1 MSDKVIIPSHFSPS
15 QLQRGERPWYQPGP
29 GRILVVLAIAI
40 TIWFLWF
47 LFTAKS
53 VALLLDPEAATTDIH
68 GGFALELGGIHLLRS
83 GDYELEAN
91 HPGYFPLI
99 APLSVG
105 GETNQEYV
113 FKLRKLPGRISFET
127 IPENV
132 TLQIGDTDIGT
143 TPLETVKIPAGSHQ
157 IVASN
162 ARYQSFVDNI
172 DIIGMDQNQTITL
185 ELKPNW
191 ADVTFSSSP
200 ADAMVSID
208 SLEIRSTPAEIEVLA
223 GEHKIKIKRRGYKT
237 WTGNISVLA
246 LTPQT
251 YPRITLEKADGLV
264 NLASNPAGASITL
277 DGSYLGDTP
286 LEFVIKPGQEHT
298 LDLFKP
304 GFEHFS
310 TKLSVSSGQE
320 RNINLQLTALSGE
333 LLINVLP
340 ADAVLKIDGVVQD
353 KANTRLRLSALAH
366 EIELSKPGFAG
377 YKTSVTP
384 TPGFLQEVKVK
395 LLTVAAARLAS
406 LKPSITAFGGYK
418 LRLFSPN
425 RVQMGASRR
434 EPGRRSNE
442 ILRDVALTRMF
453 YVGIKEVSNAEFR
466 LFAKGHSSGQYEEQ
480 ELDKSDQPA
489 VRISW
494 QEAALYCNWLSK
506 QEGLPPY
513 YTSEFGAITGSN
525 PRAIGYRLPTEA
537 EWAWLAR
544 SGTSDGKT
552 RSDRFAWGRSLVPPD
567 RHGNY
572 ADRSA
577 AHLVG
582 RVIFGYND
590 NHIVTA
596 PVATFPPDERKLYDL
611 SGNVSEWINDFYE
624 IPKAGS
630 TTDPLGPVSGEYHV
644 IRGSSWMH
652 GTVVD
657 LRLSFR
663 DYGIDG
669 RQDLGFRIARFAE

>member
-1 MSDKVIIPSHFSPS
+1 MSDKVIIPSPFSPS
-15 QLQRGERPWYQPGP
+15 QQQRGERPWYQPGP
-29 GRILVVLAIAI
+29 ARILILLAIAF
-40 TIWFLWF
+40 TLWFLWF
-47 LFTAKS
+47 LFTARS
-53 VALLLDPEAATTDIH
+53 VAILLEPESATADIQ
-68 GGFALELGGIHLLRS
+68 GGFSLELGGIHLLRS

-91 HPGYFPLI
+91 HQGYFPLL
-99 APLSVG
+99 APFTVG
-105 GETNQEYV
+105 SDTNQEFV
-113 FKLRKLPGRISFET
+113 FALKKLPGQISFET

-132 TLQIGDTDIGT
+132 TLQIDDTDIGT
-143 TPLETVKIPAGSHQ
+143 TPMMVVKIPAGTHQ
-157 IVASN
+157 IIASN
-162 ARYQSFVDNI
+162 PRYQSFVDSVE
-172 DIIGMDQNQTITL
+172 IIGMDQSQTIKL
-185 ELKPNW
+185 ELTPNW
-191 ADVTFSSSP
+191 ADVSFSSSP
-200 ADAMVSID
+200 TDAMVSID
-208 SLEIRSTPAEIEVLA
+208 GMEIQSTPAVIEVLA
-223 GEHKIKIKRRGYKT
+223 GEHQIKIKRRGYKT
-237 WTGNISVLA
+237 WTDDISVLA

-251 YPRITLEKADGLV
+251 YPLVTLEKADGLI
-264 NLASNPAGASITL
+264 NLVSKPGGASITL
-277 DGSYLGDTP
+277 DGNYLGDTP
-286 LEFVIKPGQEHT
+286 LEFAIKPGQVHT

-310 TKLSVSSGQE
+310 RKLSVRSGQE
-320 RNINLQLTALSGE
+320 RDLNLRLTPLSGE
-333 LLINVLP
+333 LLVSVLP

-353 KANTRLRLSALAH
+353 SSNTRVRLSALAH
-366 EIELSKPGFAG
+366 EIELSKSGYAG

-395 LLTVAAARLAS
+395 LLTIAAARLAR
-406 LKPSITAFGGYK
+406 LKPSITAMGEYE
-418 LRLFSPN
+418 LLLFSPT

-442 ILRDVALTRMF
+442 ILRDVTLTRMF
-453 YVGIKEVSNAEFR
+453 YVGVREVSNAQFR
-466 LFAKGHSSGQYEEQ
+466 LFANGHSSGQYEEQ
-480 ELDKSDQPA
+480 ELDNADQPV
-489 VRISW
+489 VRVSW

-506 QEGLPPY
+506 QEGLEPY
-513 YTSEFGAITGSN
+513 YQSEFGTITGSDS
-525 PRAIGYRLPTEA
+525 RSIGYRLPTEA

-544 SGTSDGKT
+544 TGTSDGKK
-552 RSDRFAWGRSLVPPD
+552 RSDRFAWGKSIIPPD

-611 SGNVSEWINDFYE
+611 SGNVSEWINDFYN
-624 IPKAGS
+624 IPQPGNY
-630 TTDPLGPVSGEYHV
+630 TDPLGPVSGEYHV

-663 DYGIDG
+663 DYGSDG
-669 RQDLGFRIARFAE
+669 RQDLGFRVARFAE

>member
-1 MSDKVIIPSHFSPS
+1 MSDNIITPSPFSPS
-15 QLQRGERPWYQPGP
+15 QQKQGERPWYQPGP
-29 GRILVVLAIAI
+29 KRILVALAIA
-40 TIWFLWF
+40 TTLWFLWF
-47 LFTAKS
+47 LFTARS
-53 VALLLDPEAATTDIH
+53 VSILLDPDSASTHIS

-83 GDYELEAN
+83 GDYKLEADF
-91 HPGYFPLI
+91 HGYVPLL
-99 APLSVG
+99 APFTVST
-105 GETNQEYV
+105 ETNQE
-113 FKLRKLPGRISFET
+113 FKFSLKKLPGQITFAT
-127 IPENV
+127 NPENV
-132 TLQIGDTDIGT
+132 TLQIDETEIGT
-143 TPLETVKIPAGSHQ
+143 TPLETMKIPAGTHQVMASHP
-157 IVASN
+157 
-162 ARYQSFVDNI
+162 RYQSLVKSVDV
-172 DIIGMDQNQTITL
+172 IGMDQDQTITI
-185 ELKPNW
+185 ELQPNW
-191 ADVTFSSSP
+191 ANISFSSSP

-208 SLEIRSTPAEIEVLA
+208 GMEISSTPTVLEVLA
-223 GEHKIKIKRRGYKT
+223 GERQIRIKRRGFKT
-237 WTGNISVLA
+237 WTDDISVLA

-251 YPRITLEKADGLV
+251 YPKVTLEKADGLI
-264 NLASNPAGASITL
+264 NLVSKPQGASVTL
-277 DGSYLGDTP
+277 DGNYLGDTP
-286 LEFVIKPGQEHT
+286 LEFEVKPGQPHT

-304 GFEHFS
+304 GFKQFS
-310 TKLSVSSGQE
+310 TGLSVNSGQE
-320 RNINLQLTALSGE
+320 RELNFQLTPLSGE

-340 ADAVLKIDGVVQD
+340 KDAVLKIDGVVQD
-353 KANTRLRLSALAH
+353 RSNKRVRLSALTH
-366 EIELSKPGFAG
+366 EIELSKSGYAG
-377 YKTSVTP
+377 YKTNITP

-395 LLTVAAARLAS
+395 LLTVAAARLAR
-406 LKPSITAFGGYK
+406 LKPSITATGGYK

-442 ILRDVALTRMF
+442 IIRDVALTRMF
-453 YVGIKEVSNAEFR
+453 YVGVNEVSNAEFR
-466 LFAKGHSSGQYEEQ
+466 LFATGHSSGQYEEQ
-480 ELDKSDQPA
+480 ELDKEDQPA
-489 VRISW
+489 VRVSW

-506 QEGLPPY
+506 QEGLAPY
-513 YTSEFGAITGSN
+513 YKSEFGTVTGSN
-525 PRAIGYRLPTEA
+525 SRSVGYRLPTEA

-544 SGTSDGKT
+544 TGKSDGTK
-552 RSDRFAWGRSLVPPD
+552 RSDRFAWGRSLIPPD

-596 PVATFPPDERKLYDL
+596 PVATFPPDGRKLYDL

-624 IPKAGS
+624 IPKSGDS
-630 TTDPLGPVSGEYHV
+630 TDPLGPVTGEYHV

-663 DYGIDG
+663 DYGVEG